1 MRLATETV
9 AEFRKLIDGAKLT
22 VRERQLLAEIAADAA
37 ALHGYATLGLWTPA
51 RVARQKA
58 HLDAQLSGLK
68 SIGHARATR
77 LFWKAFNIALAVVT
91 KAILAV

>member
-51 RVARQKA
+51 RVARQKR
-58 HLDAQLSGLK
+58 HLDGQLAGLK
-68 SIGHARATR
+68 SIGHARAVKTFWRAFDLALGIVTR
-77 LFWKAFNIALAVVT
+77 
-91 KAILAV
+91 AILAV

>member
-51 RVARQKA
+51 RVARQKR
-58 HLDAQLSGLK
+58 HLDGQLSGLK

-77 LFWKAFNIALAVVT
+77 LFWKAFDIAVSVLTRAV
-91 KAILAV
+91 IGI